1 MNILCLQAEA
11 GVVFHFLLLGGLR
24 GEYRQTA
31 IPVVFFRS
39 FSNSFRCGKMWELM
53 AAGVCCPTGFHMRAG
68 GFPYAGRWVSIC
80 GMASFHKASGR
91 WLSLSRQLCAIEFVY
106 PSAKPYLCLCP

>member
-68 GFPYAGRWVSIC
+68 GFPSVGWRASIRHPAD
-80 GMASFHKASGR
+80 GYRLADS
-91 WLSLSRQLCAIEFVY
+91 CAQ
-106 PSAKPYLCLCP
+106 

>member
-11 GVVFHFLLLGGLR
+11 GVVFHFLLLGGSR

-53 AAGVCCPTGFHMRAG
+53 AAGVCCPTDFHMRAG
-68 GFPYAGRWVSIC
+68 GPPYAGRWVSIC
-80 GMASFHKASGR
+80 GPVGFHMRDGE
-91 WLSLSRQLCAIEFVY
+91 L
-106 PSAKPYLCLCP
+106 P